1 MFNVRVLTEED
12 YPVLCGWWSWFR
24 FPAPPQDCLPN
35 NGTGGI
41 MVVKGDV
48 NICAGFIYFTNSK
61 LCWVEFVVSNHEYRE
76 SDRAE
81 AIQLL
86 LNELC
91 GIAERKGFKGVFSS
105 VKNENLINHFD
116 ACGFTKNKNT
126 TEFIKVFEQ

>member
-12 YPVLCGWWSWFR
+12 YPVLCEYWRWFR

-41 MVVKGDV
+41 MVMKGGV

-61 LCWVEFVVSNHEYRE
+61 LSWVEFIISNPEYRE
-76 SDRAE
+76 NDRAE
-81 AIQLL
+81 AIQFLL
-86 LNELC
+86 SELC

-105 VKNENLINHFD
+105 I
-116 ACGFTKNKNT
+116 KNKNLIKHYEACNFQKNEGT
-126 TEFIKVFEQ
+126 TEFIKVFD